1 MRALL
6 FRREELSLETPRPPR
21 RRHDWLA
28 MLFAPERLDSPG
40 QAGPEVR

>member
-21 RRHDWLA
+21 TRHHWLA
-28 MLFAPERLDSPG
+28 ILFAPERLDSPG
-40 QAGPEVR
+40 PAGPEVR